1 MQPIKWAFITNSS
14 CPALCRASTSWLH
27 SSKKDVDGRDKPGH
41 DEGAIGGSAERNPP
55 FTDHKKA
62 DYAFG

>member
-1 MQPIKWAFITNSS
+1 MA
-14 CPALCRASTSWLH
+14 
-27 SSKKDVDGRDKPGH
+27 KPGH